1 MITEQILNNVKVK
14 PVQTGIGSWDKSNV
28 KGFEITPNSPYWTM
42 FICAR
47 KKSGKSSLINLI
59 TQKCIDK
66 RTVVWV
72 FCSTYQIDPTW
83 KTIISNLENKN
94 ICVNAFDSIFDG
106 KVNQL
111 DLILNEIN
119 KGEERETLSNPG
131 VVGDTPTKML
141 IKCEIPEEEKKKKEY
156 KPKKIAC
163 ENLFIFDDIPAVM
176 LRNPSLAKLLKVHRH
191 SKSSVIISS
200 QYLNDLQPQSILQLD
215 YFIAFKSMSE
225 EKMEKIHKLLD
236 LSIDYNKFWEIYK
249 RCTEELYSF
258 MYLSIRD
265 ELFRCRF
272 NKQINYQ

>member
-14 PVQTGIGSWDKSNV
+14 PVQTGLGSWDKFNV

-119 KGEERETLSNPG
+119 KGENDQNNK
-131 VVGDTPTKML
+131 DTQKEKML
-141 IKCEIPEEEKKKKEY
+141 IKCSIPEEEKKKEY

-236 LSIDYNKFWEIYK
+236 LSIDYEKFWEIYK
-249 RCTEELYSF
+249 RCTEEPYSF